1 MPSVIEAAMN
11 SAEARISFSPFAL
24 LSRLV
29 DRTHMSSG
37 IIQMRINV
45 MELGRFTRKT
55 AMGVRPCRYLIILH
69 RDSRKQRAK
78 GQVCLRLQALPRGHI
93 QFGPKPQ

>member
-1 MPSVIEAAMN
+1 MN

-29 DRTHMSSG
+29 DSTHMSSG
-37 IIQMRINV
+37 IMQMRINV

-55 AMGVRPCRYLIILH
+55 AVRSTPEAIPLIILQL
-69 RDSRKQRAK
+69 DS
-78 GQVCLRLQALPRGHI
+78 
-93 QFGPKPQ
+93 